1 MRAKIGLIVLT
12 VLLTLSLSACN
23 LGAEE
28 TPRQPVR
35 ATNTTP
41 PQQAAGKPTIR
52 IDSPENGRNVPV
64 NQQLLVS
71 ATATDEVGVTRVQLF
86 ANGQIVKTVSSE
98 TAAGQR
104 TFSAVLDYTPTTQ
117 GNVTLRVLA
126 YRASVVSDPAE
137 IQIVVGSPNAPTS
150 TPSRGSGG
158 GTSGGGS
165 TGPVIDPNDPTCRAL
180 VNTGLNMRQGPNT
193 TFSVIRT
200 LPAGEQ
206 IPLVGRLGDN
216 SWWQVRSGT
225 SIGWIS
231 AQFTTLYGN
240 CLSIPVIAAPAS
252 PTPPNQATSTL
263 IPTITPIPSATS
275 TSAPTP
281 TPSDL
286 VITSIVGDT
295 DVVIPAGQTS
305 VIRPYTFIVTNT
317 GARRTVSFTMR
328 VQITGQSPI
337 DIQISGLRQNESI
350 TIPLDLT
357 FTAAGS
363 YTIQARADINNQV
376 EEVSEVNNS
385 ALYEVIVTQ
394 G

>member
-1 MRAKIGLIVLT
+1 MRAKLCLIALT
-12 VLLTLSLSACN
+12 LLLTLSLTGCN
-23 LGAEE
+23 LGADD

-52 IDSPENGRNVPV
+52 IDSPENGRTVPV
-64 NQQLLVS
+64 NQQVLVS

-137 IQIVVGSPNAPTS
+137 IQIVVGSPSAPTS
-150 TPSRGSGG
+150 TPSAGG

-165 TGPVIDPNDPTCRAL
+165 SGPVIDPNDPTCRAL

-206 IPLVGRLGDN
+206 IPLTGRLGDN

-240 CLSIPVIAAPAS
+240 CQSIPVVAAPAS
-252 PTPPNQATSTL
+252 PTPLNQPTATWT
-263 IPTITPIPSATS
+263 PTITPIPSATM
-275 TSAPTP
+275 TNAPTP

-286 VITSIVGDT
+286 VITSIVGET
-295 DVVIPAGQTS
+295 DVLIMSGQTS
-305 VIRPYTFIVTNT
+305 VTEQYTFIVTNT
-317 GARRTVSFTMR
+317 GARRTPSFTMR
-328 VQITGQSPI
+328 VQITGQNPI

-357 FTAAGS
+357 FNAAGS

-385 ALYEVIVTQ
+385 ALYEVTVTQ
-394 G
+394 N